1 MGPGEDNEY
10 GERLEVYIWLFEM
23 VEGKSTLP
31 ISVEAPWPRHKKMEV
46 NKVAA
51 MDVAIQ
57 GADPSNH
64 WVLLGGMAVV
74 EKVRS
79 VRMCF
84 IP

>member
-1 MGPGEDNEY
+1 MW
-10 GERLEVYIWLFEM
+10 RLPV
-23 VEGKSTLP
+23 
-31 ISVEAPWPRHKKMEV
+31 WPRHKKMEV
-46 NKVAA
+46 KKVAA